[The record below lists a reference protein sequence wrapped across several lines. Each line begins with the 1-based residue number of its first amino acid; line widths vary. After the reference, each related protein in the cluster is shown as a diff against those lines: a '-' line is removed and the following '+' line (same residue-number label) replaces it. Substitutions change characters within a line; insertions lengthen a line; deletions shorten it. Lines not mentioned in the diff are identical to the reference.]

1 MCPRRTRRARVAA
14 AAGRGAA
21 GGRGA
26 AAALGAAIVGVLVAP
41 GAPAW
46 AHPFGPPP
54 TATVAASE
62 STVEVAWT
70 AEADDLLLIGE
81 RLGYLPPGTA
91 AAALEGAVQ
100 VAPSRADAAALDAA
114 PELHAYLLDRIAVRQ
129 DGLPCDGRVD
139 DELDFV
145 TEGARLAFRCPA
157 PVTVVELEVTMLTDV
172 NPAYRTF
179 AVSADPGRR
188 QEAVLTAAAPAAR
201 WDTRGG
207 AGPAPGRVA
216 AAGGALLLAAAGAGA
231 ALWRSR
237 RGSTRAGRAAGRP
250 AA

>member
-1 MCPRRTRRARVAA
+1 M
-14 AAGRGAA
+14 
-21 GGRGA
+21 
-26 AAALGAAIVGVLVAP
+26 ALGAMIA
-41 GAPAW
+41 GALTGSAAAW

-54 TATVAASE
+54 TARVAASGT
-62 STVEVAWT
+62 TVEVTWT

-81 RLGYLPPGTA
+81 RLGHLPPGTA

-129 DGLPCDGRVD
+129 DGRRCEGRVED
-139 DELDFV
+139 DLDFV

-188 QEAVLTAAAPAAR
+188 QEAVLTAAAPTTA
-201 WDTRGG
+201 WNTRGDER
-207 AGPAPGRVA
+207 PAPARVA

-231 ALWRSR
+231 ALWRRR
-237 RGSTRAGRAAGRP
+237 RGA
-250 AA
+250 